1 MLEKNPYKIVVHL
14 PKSAEADQIQ
24 TFAYMVTR
32 RESSY
37 GRCKP
42 PKKLA
47 YLGISIVQ
55 VDDEM
60 RGFHSRY
67 TGRAIHPHWSYLH
80 HRLNHILPYKRIYA
94 DNFCLKICQIAIK
107 ELFFFL
113 ILPDRVNV
121 LPRILSRGWPFV
133 WMWVHPCQSELGPC
147 HVQLGG
153 TCLFSVAQK
162 LKYFVINQWSEI
174 SDQSVKCH
182 LGKQNNN
189 WN

>member
-42 PKKLA
+42 PKKSA
-47 YLGISIVQ
+47 YLRISIVQ

-107 ELFFFL
+107 ELGFFSNFTWQGKCSATHFVKRLTVCLNVGASLPIWAWPLSCPTGRNLSFLCSTKL
-113 ILPDRVNV
+113 ILAC
-121 LPRILSRGWPFV
+121 LPWDNFV
-133 WMWVHPCQSELGPC
+133 
-147 HVQLGG
+147 
-153 TCLFSVAQK
+153 T
-162 LKYFVINQWSEI
+162 
-174 SDQSVKCH
+174 
-182 LGKQNNN
+182 
-189 WN
+189 